1 MDKKKL
7 ELELQIQAAKAKKNE
22 NVALINKLETELRLI
37 KLQENDTVKVDSVYK
52 IYSEYWIVKKV
63 YPDYYDKFIM
73 LVDLYVF
80 PDYELDQYKD
90 LRAAEGEIR
99 SISVSKD
106 DLCNKISDVLAA
118 EMLIKDAVKHINSL
132 TEIKEKW
139 EKKLCTE

>member
-63 YPDYYDKFIM
+63 YPDYYDKSM
-73 LVDLYVF
+73 MSADLYAF
-80 PDYELDQYKD
+80 PDYELNQYKD
-90 LRAAEGEIR
+90 LAEREVR
-99 SISVSKD
+99 SMSVSED
-106 DLCNKISDVLAA
+106 DLGDKISDVLAA

>member
-1 MDKKKL
+1 MDKK
-7 ELELQIQAAKAKKNE
+7 ELELQIQAAKAKKDE

-37 KLQENDTVKVDSVYK
+37 KLQENDVVKVDSVYK
-52 IYSEYWIVKKV
+52 IYEEYWIVKKV

-90 LRAAEGEIR
+90 LEAAEGEIR

-106 DLCNKISDVLAA
+106 DLGNKISDVLAA

-132 TEIKEKW
+132 TKIKEKW
-139 EKKLCTE
+139 EKKL

>member
-1 MDKKKL
+1 M
-7 ELELQIQAAKAKKNE
+7 
-22 NVALINKLETELRLI
+22 INKLETELRLI

-63 YPDYYDKFIM
+63 YPDYYDKSM
-73 LVDLYVF
+73 MSADLYAF
-80 PDYELDQYKD
+80 PDYELNQYKD
-90 LRAAEGEIR
+90 LAEREVR
-99 SISVSKD
+99 SMSVSED
-106 DLCNKISDVLAA
+106 DLGDKISDVLAA